1 VIPLPPAA
9 AATARFPTQP
19 TNYGSTPDFRDA
31 LSSGERRLY
40 DGKFRLDASSDATY
54 RPPAPDANNLTS
66 PPTHRLIGNGSG
78 FVDSEPEIECR
89 PLGNLPVSRAHRK
102 FGGGAPPVVPNFF
115 GVSPS
120 PPPLVPA
127 SPEIRDVPMTLGGGR
142 NTDGSG
148 LGDSRHAVP
157 ESSLP
162 SSFAPLPNT
171 MSSSTADMLD
181 AVEDIASGRGRPL
194 SPDRV
199 RHQTPPAARS
209 DSGSDTDSDTDNDI
223 PIRAITF
230 QEGEYE
236 SLGEVRE
243 DMRLFA
249 IKINDLIGVNERLG
263 GEVVV
268 LASRCERQQRRINAL
283 EDQVD
288 ELRRGEIPS
297 VVVVGDAVTGPPKP
311 KSRSRSRKNV
321 KFADPSNGPGGP
333 CPAPV
338 SPPPPPPSV
347 VRAQTVSGPALV
359 PVLPAPVVN
368 PVPWNVVARKGR
380 GKNGPSTNL
389 HDSGRQDRPLSASPN
404 AVPARARHIT
414 MRFST
419 RRSINLPEGVTCE
432 GIRSRIN
439 QSLANQG
446 KVRGTTPYVR
456 EARLRNEIGCIF
468 LTLAGHAAD
477 EVWRMLDRCHAALMR
492 DLGLPDFSFAPDI
505 PKIKVLVSGVPLSD
519 TGRGSIWST
528 DGWTGDRAYD
538 GLRVDLEQ
546 ANPGVVVAGRPNLI
560 GSIYAMKQAG
570 MVHCSVRFLVER
582 NTAIE
587 AAIKS
592 GKIFLRGSKRPVRVW
607 LEHQPAT
614 VCGKCLQIGHNQI
627 TCGFAPRCRFCRQN
641 HLSREHH
648 CPVLN
653 CNGSIGEACS
663 HTSRVC
669 MLCER
674 TDHFT
679 GYEKCPNVVANAA
692 NGKLT
697 TSSPP
702 EAAASGAE
710 ADDTSRM
717 GYNDRTM
724 NRAAA
729 RSVGRRP
736 TPLYEQAVAKAEK
749 LTDKTAVSADK
760 GKTILRRTMSDSNLN
775 VTAGS
780 SR

>member
-1 VIPLPPAA
+1 M
-9 AATARFPTQP
+9 
-19 TNYGSTPDFRDA
+19 
-31 LSSGERRLY
+31 
-40 DGKFRLDASSDATY
+40 
-54 RPPAPDANNLTS
+54 
-66 PPTHRLIGNGSG
+66 
-78 FVDSEPEIECR
+78 
-89 PLGNLPVSRAHRK
+89 
-102 FGGGAPPVVPNFF
+102 VPGFF

-127 SPEIRDVPMTLGGGR
+127 SPEIRDIPMALGGGK

-171 MSSSTADMLD
+171 ISSSTADMLD

-194 SPDRV
+194 SPDRS
-199 RHQTPPAARS
+199 RHQTPPVAHS
-209 DSGSDTDSDTDNDI
+209 DSGSDTDSEAGNDI
-223 PIRAITF
+223 PIREITF

-249 IKINDLIGVNERLG
+249 VKINDVIGVNERLG

-268 LASRCERQQRRINAL
+268 LASRCERQQRRIDAL
-283 EDQVD
+283 EDQID
-288 ELRRGEIPS
+288 EFRRGEVPS
-297 VVVVGDAVTGPPKP
+297 VVVVNKGSTSPPER
-311 KSRSRSRKNV
+311 RSRRRSGKNV
-321 KFADPSNGPGGP
+321 KFADSSNGPGAP
-333 CPAPV
+333 CPTPTA
-338 SPPPPPPSV
+338 PPPPPPLV
-347 VRAQTVSGPALV
+347 VRTPASSGPALV
-359 PVLPAPVVN
+359 PVLPAPIVN
-368 PVPWNVVARKGR
+368 PVPWSTVVRKGK
-380 GKNGPSTNL
+380 GKALPRTNTATA
-389 HDSGRQDRPLSASPN
+389 GVQERPPSASPN
-404 AVPARARHIT
+404 AIPARARHLT
-414 MRFST
+414 MRFTT
-419 RRSINLPEGVTCE
+419 RRGINLPEGVTCE

-446 KVRGTTPYVR
+446 KIRGTTPYVR
-456 EARLRNEIGCIF
+456 EARLRNEIRCIS
-468 LTLAGHAAD
+468 LTLSGHAAD
-477 EVWRMLDRCHAALMR
+477 KVWRMLDRCHAALMR
-492 DLGLPDFSFAPDI
+492 DLGLPDFSFAPNI

-519 TGRGSIWST
+519 TGRGSVWST

-546 ANPGVVVAGRPNLI
+546 ANPGVVVAGRLNLI

-570 MVHCSVRFLVER
+570 MVHCSVHFLVKR
-582 NTAIE
+582 NSAIE

-592 GKIFLRGSKRPVRVW
+592 GKIFLRGSKRAVHVW
-607 LEHQPAT
+607 LEHRPGT

-648 CPVLN
+648 CSVLN
-653 CNGSIGEACS
+653 CDGKIGESCS

-669 MLCER
+669 MLCKR

-679 GYEKCPNVVANAA
+679 GYEKCPNVMSNAA
-692 NGKLT
+692 DGKLT
-697 TSSPP
+697 TSSLP
-702 EAAASGAE
+702 EAAISDAE

-717 GYNDRTM
+717 GYTDRTM
-724 NRAAA
+724 NRAGA

-736 TPLYEQAVAKAEK
+736 TPVY
-749 LTDKTAVSADK
+749 
-760 GKTILRRTMSDSNLN
+760 
-775 VTAGS
+775 
-780 SR
+780 